1 MKPNVLLTIAS
12 LLSLLFITFHI
23 SDEIAR
29 GMEPGQLNMLIP
41 MLITALWLYGAL
53 VLAGR
58 RSGYIIM
65 LIQAI
70 FGMGI
75 PVIHLTGIGLVGG
88 RIAVDSGA
96 SFFWVWGNWA
106 LFMVS
111 VLALVL
117 AVRCL
122 WNPQWG
128 ASSLLA
134 DSKS

>member
-1 MKPNVLLTIAS
+1 MKRSVLLTIAS
-12 LLSLLFITFHI
+12 LLSLLLITFHI

-41 MLITALWLYGAL
+41 MLVTALWLYGAL

-65 LIQAI
+65 LIEAV
-70 FGMGI
+70 FGTGI
-75 PVIHLTGIGLVGG
+75 PVIHLTGVGFVGG
-88 RIAVDSGA
+88 RIAVDASGA
-96 SFFWVWGNWA
+96 FFWVWGNWA

-111 VLALVL
+111 VFALVL
-117 AVRCL
+117 AIRCL

-128 ASSLLA
+128 ESSLLN
-134 DSKS
+134 DPHP